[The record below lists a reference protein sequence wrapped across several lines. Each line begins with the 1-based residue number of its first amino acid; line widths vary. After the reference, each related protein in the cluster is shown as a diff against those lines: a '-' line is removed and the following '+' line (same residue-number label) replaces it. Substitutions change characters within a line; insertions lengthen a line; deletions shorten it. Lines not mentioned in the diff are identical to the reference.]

1 MQIKRQT
8 DRGTKLIIE
17 NVSKTTFIFYLED
30 GNCGPEQGI
39 EILPVTDPS
48 LRVHKLAPEQIHPQ
62 NTETFR
68 RFNI

>member
-1 MQIKRQT
+1 M
-8 DRGTKLIIE
+8 
-17 NVSKTTFIFYLED
+17 FYLED

-62 NTETFR
+62 NTEIFR